1 MPVAFS
7 FRRPFSTFHEATA
20 RNPSNGEI
28 TLCSGPW
35 AHGQWNGG
43 SGMTTMGNIH
53 FGQKTEE
60 YYREFIEAPFFRR
73 HLDTP
78 SPDVPTPPPLPAAVV
93 FEVGTNVWR
102 RYEQWPPG
110 ETIKKP

>member
-1 MPVAFS
+1 
-7 FRRPFSTFHEATA
+7 
-20 RNPSNGEI
+20 
-28 TLCSGPW
+28 
-35 AHGQWNGG
+35 
-43 SGMTTMGNIH
+43 MTTMGNIH

-78 SPDVPTPPPLPAAVV
+78 SLDSPTPPPLPAAVV
-93 FEVGTNVWR
+93 FEVGTNIWR

-110 ETIKKP
+110 EPIKTTFWMPVSHEAAQSFAKIDSGQNHET